1 MEASIGQDKVDE
13 NQIVPDHRL
22 RVQLA
27 PLDFAKLKNFLKT
40 NNDHIK
46 LCATL
51 QALRWRISRV
61 GIAMRR

>member
-1 MEASIGQDKVDE
+1 MEASIGQE
-13 NQIVPDHRL
+13 NEGEQPIAPDHRL

-27 PLDFAKLKNFLKT
+27 PLDFEKLKNFLKT
-40 NNDHIK
+40 NNDQIK

-61 GIAMRR
+61 GQAMRR